1 MPHSCQQVSLS
12 SGGSFCHQESG
23 YLLSSHS
30 GPAVHLG
37 AVHIACGL
45 SQNACDREA
54 VPIIPA
60 WGEGAPG
67 SILMGH
73 STVAYRM
80 RTALCGSSP
89 GGVTSSILD
98 PDLLLV

>member
-1 MPHSCQQVSLS
+1 MPV
-12 SGGSFCHQESG
+12 
-23 YLLSSHS
+23 
-30 GPAVHLG
+30 
-37 AVHIACGL
+37 
-45 SQNACDREA
+45 
-54 VPIIPA
+54 IPA

-73 STVAYRM
+73 STVAYSV

-89 GGVTSSILD
+89 GGVISSILD